1 MRRLHPAAHV
11 VPVLLLL
18 TLATGPAAE
27 ARSDQESWR
36 ESGTVVRVLDGDTF
50 DMDVDGTKVR
60 VRINGIQAPEATWC
74 GGAQARDALKELLP
88 LGAEVRLA
96 SVKQASGNAPSGVW
110 RLKRTV
116 HTRVD
121 GTWAD
126 VAPALLSRG
135 IVFPFP
141 FVGEDAHNDE
151 YLELATQAKEQGVG
165 LYDPEHC
172 GASDSPDQKVL
183 LDVVADGPG
192 PDTAESEFVMLFNG
206 SDRDIYLTDWMV
218 QDSSPLNAFF
228 FPEGSVLR
236 ADDYV
241 VVHSSSGTQGIAP
254 DGSTDDRSFYAGTG
268 MRWSNE
274 TTEIAFLFDDAGEDA
289 TGNLRDWL
297 VLTPGP

>member
-11 VPVLLLL
+11 VPVLLML

-36 ESGTVVRVLDGDTF
+36 ESGKVVRVLDGDTF
-50 DMDVDGTKVR
+50 DMDVDGAKVR
-60 VRINGIQAPEATWC
+60 VRINGIQAPETTWC
-74 GGAQARDALKELLP
+74 GGAQARDALKEILP

-96 SVKQASGNAPSGVW
+96 SVKQASGNAPYGVW

-121 GTWAD
+121 GEWAD
-126 VAPALLSRG
+126 IAPQLLSRG

-141 FVGEDAHNDE
+141 FVGEDAHNDV
-151 YLELATQAKEQGVG
+151 YLELATTAKEQGVG

-192 PDTAESEFVMLFNG
+192 PDTAESELVMLFNG
-206 SDRDIYLTDWMV
+206 SDRDIDLTDWMV
-218 QDSSPLNAFF
+218 QDSSPLNAYF
-228 FPEGSVLR
+228 FPEGSTLR
-236 ADDYV
+236 ARLCRRPLERG
-241 VVHSSSGTQGIAP
+241 HAR
-254 DGSTDDRSFYAGTG
+254 DRTRRLHG
-268 MRWSNE
+268 
-274 TTEIAFLFDDAGEDA
+274 
-289 TGNLRDWL
+289 
-297 VLTPGP
+297 